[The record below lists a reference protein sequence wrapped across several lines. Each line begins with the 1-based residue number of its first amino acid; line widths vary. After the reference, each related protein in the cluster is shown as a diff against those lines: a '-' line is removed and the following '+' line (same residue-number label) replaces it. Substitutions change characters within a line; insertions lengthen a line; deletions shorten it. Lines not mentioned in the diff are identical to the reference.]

1 MDAYHEELFGPVV
14 TVYRVASEEQAVALA
29 NDTPFGLG
37 ASVFSEDEERAAR
50 IAPLLDCGM
59 VYVNQPERSQADLPF
74 GGIKRS
80 GVGREL
86 GALGLEPF
94 MNQKV
99 VRY

>member
-1 MDAYHEELFGPVV
+1 VLFSEEED
-14 TVYRVASEEQAVALA
+14 RVA
-29 NDTPFGLG
+29 
-37 ASVFSEDEERAAR
+37 R
-50 IAPLLDCGM
+50 ITTQLECGM

-86 GALGLEPF
+86 GALGVEPF